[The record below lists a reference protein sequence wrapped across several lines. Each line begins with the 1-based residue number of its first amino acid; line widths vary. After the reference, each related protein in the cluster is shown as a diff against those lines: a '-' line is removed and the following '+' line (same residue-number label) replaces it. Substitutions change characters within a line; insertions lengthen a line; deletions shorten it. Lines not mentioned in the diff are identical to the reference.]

1 MATALPIPELAP
13 VTSAFWPISDIAVM
27 SCRRTIVV
35 SLMSIFPSAAQA
47 STACRSFGVGA
58 PEKAITASPM
68 NLSIVPL
75 GADIAEEVSSRYS
88 LTTGTI
94 DVAELLREPGET
106 DNVGE

>member
-1 MATALPIPELAP
+1 
-13 VTSAFWPISDIAVM
+13 
-27 SCRRTIVV
+27 
-35 SLMSIFPSAAQA
+35 
-47 STACRSFGVGA
+47 
-58 PEKAITASPM
+58 M

-106 DNVGE
+106 DNVGEQHSQDLLATAESRLDAARD